1 MGKKIDGFIKME
13 NFLCEKHLRERNGK
27 PHARKKDYQ
36 KHTYKELCKN
46 STLKKKD
53 QPI

>member
-1 MGKKIDGFIKME
+1 MDLLKWK
-13 NFLCEKHLRERNGK
+13 LCEKHLRERNGK

-46 STLKKKD
+46 STQEKGSTHMRTR
-53 QPI
+53 I